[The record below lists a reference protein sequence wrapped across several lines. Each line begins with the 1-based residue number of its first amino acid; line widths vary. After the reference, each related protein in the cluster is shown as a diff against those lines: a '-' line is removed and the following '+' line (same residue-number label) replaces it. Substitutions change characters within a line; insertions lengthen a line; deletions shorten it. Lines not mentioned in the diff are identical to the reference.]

1 MSALWAAPPVPPPR
15 LEASCARHG
24 GPFPLCDYCASEP
37 AMARWSSGL
46 TASELAR
53 ALVVLAR
60 GERYYSPAEE
70 RAVLYEAAKR
80 VHDKG

>member
-1 MSALWAAPPVPPPR
+1 
-15 LEASCARHG
+15 
-24 GPFPLCDYCASEP
+24 
-37 AMARWSSGL
+37 MARWSSGL